1 MTRRSILKTGL
12 RSGTDGIHSSPAGEL
27 PAERGMSPLQYAR
40 RFAVTKMLDLVRS
53 SSPYGGSCPNAAT
66 RPIAAVPDSA
76 GSWRGARAAASFT
89 ASNRRDALLARMN
102 AVAILIALR
111 RYREMVGVEID
122 RRSEERRVGKEGRD
136 GG

>member
-1 MTRRSILKTGL
+1 M
-12 RSGTDGIHSSPAGEL
+12 
-27 PAERGMSPLQYAR
+27 
-40 RFAVTKMLDLVRS
+40 TKMLDLVRS

-122 RRSEERRVGKEGRD
+122 RSALVESPARRGVRGGRI
-136 GG
+136 GAARQIALSR

>member
-1 MTRRSILKTGL
+1 M
-12 RSGTDGIHSSPAGEL
+12 
-27 PAERGMSPLQYAR
+27 
-40 RFAVTKMLDLVRS
+40 TKMLDLVRS

-76 GSWRGARAAASFT
+76 GSWRGARDAASFT

-111 RYREMVGVEID
+111 RYREMVGVEIERASEFGARWWS
-122 RRSEERRVGKEGRD
+122 RRLVEVSEEAGLVRLDK
-136 GG
+136 